1 MVVKANR
8 IEFRSPGG
16 DWIKYEPEVIEN
28 TVYRYVVAL
37 DAAMDPQK
45 YRQDYLKKMYQ
56 LVGGGKQS
64 DLMMGVFKYHRG
76 FMTKAEFQKM
86 LQSHYKTGLPNPTQP
101 RTPGQPQTPEQ

>member
-1 MVVKANR
+1 VTVKSNR

-16 DWIKYEPEVIEN
+16 DWLEHEPEVIEN

-56 LVGGGKQS
+56 LVGDGKQS
-64 DLMMGVFKYHRG
+64 DLVMGLFKYHRG
-76 FMTKAEFQKM
+76 WMSKAEFQQM
-86 LQSHYKTGLPNPTQP
+86 LQSHYKTGLPKPT
-101 RTPGQPQTPEQ
+101 QPQTPEQ